1 MEVPAQDSGS
11 RWEAQVLIPIGVPS
25 FMFWLLWKHR
35 EKLHAGDLETTREF
49 SSLVGNYAPRCY
61 YWEVVE
67 MTRKLTMTGFIMFV
81 APGSPIQVQ
90 PRPTPSGG
98 SHPCSW
104 LAAQPQWG
112 PQGARPCLGGT
123 RARVTTT
130 CQLCRPSPG
139 TLSRAAG
146 GGGDP
151 GLVLLLRVR
160 HGAEAD
166 APRPAGRRQGVC
178 PCPPPPSPH
187 LPPAPRVLP
196 RAAWPLAQPA
206 QPGVMMS
213 RRGDGAGH
221 RRVRGLPGDARHAR
235 RQDRLVRPRPPA
247 SMEHTPAAF
256 RAGARSLRAAFP
268 CGCAAA

>member
-25 FMFWLLWKHR
+25 FIFWLLWKHR
-35 EKLHAGDLETTREF
+35 EKLYVGDLETTREF

-98 SHPCSW
+98 SRPCSW

-178 PCPPPPSPH
+178 PCPSGTALATAAPFPSPSSC
-187 LPPAPRVLP
+187 P
-196 RAAWPLAQPA
+196 
-206 QPGVMMS
+206 
-213 RRGDGAGH
+213 
-221 RRVRGLPGDARHAR
+221 
-235 RQDRLVRPRPPA
+235 PRPPPCRLAPGSACPAWRHDESGGWRRA
-247 SMEHTPAAF
+247 SA
-256 RAGARSLRAAFP
+256 SSWSSW
-268 CGCAAA
+268 